1 MIKKKQQQNFTT
13 RCCNILNGVSYC
25 TAAKEH
31 YSYFSKGLWDN
42 TVVDVLTDCPLL
54 SFTMIF
60 CRSRAAADTA
70 QMKDAEELLFEVKNL
85 EITLRNKKKHL
96 LAQLDIIT
104 ARLMNHF

>member
-1 MIKKKQQQNFTT
+1 M
-13 RCCNILNGVSYC
+13 
-25 TAAKEH
+25 
-31 YSYFSKGLWDN
+31 
-42 TVVDVLTDCPLL
+42 DVLTDCPLL

-60 CRSRAAADTA
+60 CRSSAAADTA
-70 QMKDAEELLFEVKNL
+70 QMKDAKELLFEVKNL